1 MSEQVLVPF
10 EGGNSGTAGLT
21 WGQWDILPKMRLHDC
36 SFSISGYM
44 SLPAGT
50 TVADVAGDLRFLVCR
65 YPALRT
71 RLAFTA
77 GGCPQQ
83 VAASA
88 GEMGMDVVDAG
99 DADPEQVAADLYRRY
114 DGYVFDETKEWPVR
128 WAAVTSGGAAMHLV
142 WAISHLVADGPSMV
156 MMLDDLVARDQATG
170 AAAEPVTSLQPVEL
184 ARWQASPDGQ
194 RKNAA
199 ALRRWERLLR
209 GIPARRFAGS
219 ADPREPV
226 YWELG
231 YSSPASHLASRLLAA
246 RTGTSTTTVM
256 LAGFAVALS
265 RITGIAPAVTQV
277 VMNNRYRRELA
288 GTVSP
293 LALPVPVVIDVN
305 ADFDEVTRRAWRR
318 AVGAYQLS
326 YYDPR
331 ERDELI
337 ARVSRE
343 RGEQVDVDCFVNDRR
358 VLMGEPDGDLPTL
371 AQVREA
377 LERSKLTWGWQKD
390 VPGNRMFLH
399 VMGVP
404 DTADFSLSA
413 DTRYVSPADMEA
425 FLRELETVLTDAA
438 LKPSG

>member
-1 MSEQVLVPF
+1 MPF
-10 EGGNSGTAGLT
+10 EGGNSGTADLT
-21 WGQWDILPKMRLHDC
+21 WGQWDILPKMRLHNF
-36 SFSISGYM
+36 SFSISGYQ
-44 SLPAGT
+44 SLPVGA
-50 TVADVAGDLRFLVCR
+50 TVADVAADLRFLACR

-71 RLAFTA
+71 RLAYTA
-77 GGCPQQ
+77 DGVPQQ
-83 VAASA
+83 AAA
-88 GEMGMDVVDAG
+88 AVGEMVMDVVDAG
-99 DADPEQVAADLYRRY
+99 DADPENIAADLYRRY
-114 DGYVFDETKEWPVR
+114 DAYVFDEATEWPVR
-128 WAAVTSGGAAMHLV
+128 WGAVTSHGVATHMV

-156 MMLDDLVARDQATG
+156 MMLDDLAARDRATG
-170 AAAEPVTSLQPVEL
+170 AAAGPVTSLQPIEL
-184 ARWQASPDGQ
+184 ARWQASPDGK
-194 RKNAA
+194 RKSAA

-209 GIPARRFAGS
+209 EIPARRFSGS
-219 ADPREPV
+219 EPQEPP

-231 YSSPASHLASRLLAA
+231 YSSPASHLASLLLAA

-256 LAGFAVALS
+256 LAGFAIALS
-265 RITGIAPAVTQV
+265 RITGISPAVVQV
-277 VMNNRYRRELA
+277 VMNNRFRRELA

-293 LALPVPVVIDVN
+293 LALPVPVVIDVD

-343 RGEQVDVDCFVNDRR
+343 RGEEVDIDCFVNDRR
-358 VLMGEPDGDLPTL
+358 VLMGEPDGDPP
-371 AQVREA
+371 APGQVREA

-413 DTRYVSPADMEA
+413 DTRYVPPTDMEA
-425 FLRELETVLTDAA
+425 FVRELEAVLTDAA
-438 LKPSG
+438 LKPPG

>member
-10 EGGNSGTAGLT
+10 EGGNSGTADLT
-21 WGQWDILPKMRLHDC
+21 WGQWDILPKMRLHNF
-36 SFSISGYM
+36 SFSISGYQ
-44 SLPAGT
+44 SLPVGA
-50 TVADVAGDLRFLVCR
+50 TVADVAADLSFLACR
-65 YPALRT
+65 YAALRT
-71 RLAFTA
+71 RLAFT
-77 GGCPQQ
+77 GDGVPQQ
-83 VAASA
+83 AAA
-88 GEMGMDVVDAG
+88 AVGEMVMDVVDAG
-99 DADPEQVAADLYRRY
+99 DTDPENIAADLYRRY
-114 DGYVFDETKEWPVR
+114 DAYVFDEATEWPVR
-128 WAAVTSGGAAMHLV
+128 WGAVTSHGVATHMV

-156 MMLDDLVARDQATG
+156 MMLDDLAARDRATG
-170 AAAEPVTSLQPVEL
+170 AAAGPVTSLQPIEL
-184 ARWQASPDGQ
+184 ASWQASPAGK
-194 RKNAA
+194 RKSAA

-209 GIPARRFAGS
+209 EIPARRFSGS
-219 ADPREPV
+219 EPQEPP

-231 YSSPASHLASRLLAA
+231 YSSPASHLASLLLAA

-256 LAGFAVALS
+256 LAGFAIALS
-265 RITGIAPAVTQV
+265 RVTGISPAVVQV
-277 VMNNRYRRELA
+277 VMNNRFRRELA

-293 LALPVPVVIDVN
+293 LALPVPVVIDVD

-331 ERDELI
+331 DRDELI

-343 RGEQVDVDCFVNDRR
+343 RGEQVDIDCYVNDRR
-358 VLMGEPDGDLPTL
+358 VLMGEPDGELPT
-371 AQVREA
+371 AGQVREA

-425 FLRELETVLTDAA
+425 FVRELEAVLTDAA
-438 LKPSG
+438 LKPPG